1 MVVKNKIIK
10 DEKILPSAPQS
21 SDRKKIRFLN
31 IFLLKYFN
39 LAIGAIV
46 LVVLFFGYAY
56 LLKPKYND
64 INSEIRE
71 AYELKEKEFADLE
84 VYLSRLNIYYHS
96 YDQVDTEKLKK
107 IAEILPPDGSY
118 EDLFILM
125 ENLAKDKG
133 LALDEISIMPDNTI
147 AGTASKNAAPKSKKD
162 KDKLKGIGTVNITL
176 NLVGVDYERL
186 KDLLETLEGALRMM
200 DIQTLTFSSSKS
212 SVVIEITTY
221 YKKS

>member
-1 MVVKNKIIK
+1 MVVENKIIK
-10 DEKILPSAPQS
+10 DEKILPSASQS
-21 SDRKKIRFLN
+21 SGKGKNRFLN

-39 LAIGAIV
+39 FVIGVIV
-46 LVVLFFGYAY
+46 LIVLFFGYAY

-84 VYLSRLNIYYHS
+84 VYLSRLNIYFRS
-96 YDQVDTEKLKK
+96 YDEVDTEKLKK
-107 IAEILPPDGSY
+107 IAEILPPDGAY
-118 EDLFILM
+118 EDLFIQM

-133 LALDEISIMPDNTI
+133 MALDEILIVPDNANKEKT
-147 AGTASKNAAPKSKKD
+147 SKTAPKSKKD
-162 KDKLKGIGTVNITL
+162 KDKLKGIGTVDITL
-176 NLVGVDYERL
+176 TLVGVSYERL

-200 DIQTLTFSSSKS
+200 DIQTLTFSSTKS
-212 SVVIEITTY
+212 SVVIKITTY